1 VQEKE
6 SSLRWSLGAAWHE
19 HGVSVVTNGRH
30 PVASGSRGA
39 GLGLGHWVM
48 AIRLVSR
55 SGSGKAVVNWVRHLG
70 GIARPCKRKSLLE
83 EWAAVCPIGLKK
95 WNGGVGWRKGKEE
108 KSWARVGC
116 VGGKRKE
123 ERAAVR
129 GRKQVSAQGQFHL

>member
-6 SSLRWSLGAAWHE
+6 SSLIWSLGAAWHE
-19 HGVSVVTNGRH
+19 HRVSVVTNGRH

-48 AIRLVSR
+48 AVRLVSR
-55 SGSGKAVVNWVRHLG
+55 SGSGKAVVDWVRRLG

-83 EWAAVCPIGLKK
+83 EWAGVGPIGLKK
-95 WNGGVGWRKGKEE
+95 QNGGVSRRKGKEE

-123 ERAAVR
+123 EGAASR
-129 GRKQVSAQGQFHL
+129 GRKQVSAQGQFCL